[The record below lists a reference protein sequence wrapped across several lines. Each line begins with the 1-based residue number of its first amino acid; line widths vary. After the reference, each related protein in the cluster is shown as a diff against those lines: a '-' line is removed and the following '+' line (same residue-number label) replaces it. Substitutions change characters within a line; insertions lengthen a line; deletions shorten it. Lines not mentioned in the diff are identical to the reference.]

1 MTQSLPKPTPASR
14 LRALINAPDILVL
27 PGVFDGFRPRLVAKM
42 GYTAACITGGGV
54 SESRIGQPDVGLM
67 GLDENVAAARA
78 IAACSDLLLLA
89 DGDTGYGNALNVYH
103 TVRAFERAGVAG
115 LMLEDQV
122 WPKRC
127 GHLKGKEVISAEE
140 MVQKIRAAA
149 EARIDPDFVIKSR
162 TDVLAT
168 HGLAEAIR
176 RLNLYAEAG
185 ADLLFA
191 DAAMSVEDIDTIV
204 KNVRKP
210 LSVNMGFGIRQRSTT
225 PLLSAKQL
233 QDLGV
238 SVVIYPRLL
247 TACALQGMK
256 NGLQLLQQS
265 LASGKVVDRPDALV
279 SFEELHDIMGMH
291 EIEEME
297 QRYLTREQL
306 EAKYGRG
313 RKASMIMPEAKAKSV
328 RGDRMVAV
336 HRSTSSGRTV
346 GRTA

>member
-1 MTQSLPKPTPASR
+1 MPESTPKASPGKR
-14 LRALINAPDILVL
+14 LRALIEAPEILAL
-27 PGVFDGFRPRLVAKM
+27 PGVFDGFSTRLVSKL
-42 GYTAACITGGGV
+42 GYTAAFITGSGV
-54 SESRIGQPDVGLM
+54 SESRLGQPDVGLM
-67 GLDENVAAARA
+67 GLEDNVAAARA
-78 IAACSDLLLLA
+78 MAACSELLVLA
-89 DGDTGYGNALNVYH
+89 DGDTGYGNAINVFH

-149 EARIDPDFVIKSR
+149 EARADPDFVIKSR

-168 HGLAEAIR
+168 HGVPEAIR

-191 DAAMSVEDIDTIV
+191 DAAMSIDDIGTIA
-204 KNVRKP
+204 KNVHKP

-238 SVVIYPRLL
+238 SVVIYPRML
-247 TACALQGMK
+247 TACALMGMK
-256 NGLQLLQQS
+256 RGLELLQQS
-265 LASGKVVDRPDALV
+265 LDSGKVVDRPDALV
-279 SFEELHDIMGMH
+279 SFEELHDIMGMA
-291 EIEEME
+291 EIEDME
-297 QRYLTREQL
+297 QRFLTPEQL
-306 EAKYGRG
+306 EAKYGRA
-313 RKASMIMPEAKAKSV
+313 REAAIMPDAKPA
-328 RGDRMVAV
+328 
-336 HRSTSSGRTV
+336 SSKQ
-346 GRTA
+346 TA

>member
-1 MTQSLPKPTPASR
+1 MPSAGKR
-14 LRALINAPDILVL
+14 LKTLIEAPEILVL
-27 PGVFDGFRPRLVAKM
+27 PGVFDGFSTRLVARA
-42 GYTAACITGGGV
+42 GYVAAFITGSGI
-54 SESRIGQPDVGLM
+54 SESRLGQPDVGIM
-67 GLDENVAAARA
+67 GLDENVGAARA

-89 DGDTGYGNALNVYH
+89 EGDTGYGNALNVYH

-115 LMLEDQV
+115 MMLEDQI

-140 MVQKIRAAA
+140 MVQKIRAAC
-149 EARIDPDFVIKSR
+149 EARRDTDFVIKAR

-191 DAAMSVEDIDTIV
+191 DAAMSAADIGALARDV
-204 KNVRKP
+204 SKP

-225 PLLSAKQL
+225 PLLSAAQL

-238 SVVIYPRLL
+238 AVVIYPRLL
-247 TACALQGMK
+247 TACALRGMQQG
-256 NGLQLLQQS
+256 LALLKQS
-265 LASGKVVDRPDALV
+265 LDTGKVVDRPDALV
-279 SFEELHDIMGMH
+279 SFEELHDIMGMA
-291 EIEEME
+291 EIEELE
-297 QRYLTREQL
+297 RRFLTASQL

-313 RKASMIMPEAKAKSV
+313 GDAKMLPDAV
-328 RGDRMVAV
+328 RNSKLPV
-336 HRSTSSGRTV
+336 
-346 GRTA
+346 

>member
-1 MTQSLPKPTPASR
+1 MIQSLPKPSLSSR
-14 LRALINAPDILVL
+14 LRALIDAPDILVL
-27 PGVFDGFRPRLVAKM
+27 PGVFDGFSTRLVEKL
-42 GYTAACITGGGV
+42 GYTAAFITGSGV
-54 SESRIGQPDVGLM
+54 SESRLGQPDVGLM
-67 GLDENVAAARA
+67 GLEENVAAARA
-78 IAACSDLLLLA
+78 IAACSNLALLA
-89 DGDTGYGNALNVYH
+89 DADTGYGNPINVHH

-127 GHLKGKEVISAEE
+127 GHLKGKEVIPAEE
-140 MVQKIRAAA
+140 MVEKVRAAA
-149 EARIDPDFVIKSR
+149 AARSDPDFVIKSR
-162 TDVLAT
+162 TDVLAAY
-168 HGLAEAIR
+168 GVSEAIR

-191 DAAMSVEDIDTIV
+191 DAAMSAKDIGTIA
-204 KNVRKP
+204 KNVVKP

-238 SVVIYPRLL
+238 AVVIYPRLL

-256 NGLQLLQQS
+256 NGLELLKQS
-265 LASGKVVDRPDALV
+265 LDSGKVVDRPDALV

-313 RKASMIMPEAKAKSV
+313 RKASMIMPGAKPAKPGAKPTKPAAKSKQ
-328 RGDRMVAV
+328 
-336 HRSTSSGRTV
+336 
-346 GRTA
+346 TA

>member
-1 MTQSLPKPTPASR
+1 MPQSSPNPSPAAR
-14 LRALINAPDILVL
+14 LRALVNAPDILVL
-27 PGVFDGFRPRLVAKM
+27 PGVFDGFSTRLVAKM
-42 GYTAACITGGGV
+42 GYTAAFITGSGV

-67 GLDENVAAARA
+67 GLEENVAAARA
-78 IAACSDLLLLA
+78 IAACSDLALLA
-89 DGDTGYGNALNVYH
+89 DGDTGYGNPINVHH

-149 EARIDPDFVIKSR
+149 EARVDPDFVIKSR

-168 HGLAEAIR
+168 HGVPEAIR

-191 DAAMSVEDIDTIV
+191 DAAMSADDIGTIA
-204 KNVRKP
+204 KNVSKP
-210 LSVNMGFGIRQRSTT
+210 MSVNMGFGIRQRSTT
-225 PLLSAKQL
+225 PLLSAREL

-238 SVVIYPRLL
+238 AAVIYPRLL

-256 NGLQLLQQS
+256 SGLELLEQS
-265 LASGKVVDRPDALV
+265 LDSGKVVDRPDALV

-291 EIEEME
+291 EVEELE
-297 QRYLTREQL
+297 QRFLTPEQL
-306 EAKYGRG
+306 EAKYGSG
-313 RKASMIMPEAKAKSV
+313 RKAKIMPDAANATEPAKS
-328 RGDRMVAV
+328 
-336 HRSTSSGRTV
+336 
-346 GRTA
+346 